1 MDLDKVS
8 EGAAEL
14 MRFLIESLSTQKAI
28 VIRAADGYVL
38 IYPFDYTDFFF
49 GTFKTYDE
57 VKIKVAEL
65 MQEKRREISWNCRR
79 QSGNITAKMTARL
92 EVSQQFVQD
101 EFVGSYFET
110 NDKEQVKLY
119 PTSFTKLK
127 ER

>member
-28 VIRAADGYVL
+28 VIRAADGYIL

-65 MQEKRREISWNCRR
+65 MQEKRREISWNCKK
-79 QSGNITAKMTARL
+79 QGGNMTTRMTARL
-92 EVSQQFVQD
+92 ELSDQFAQD
-101 EFVGSYFET
+101 ELVGSYFKA
-110 NDKEQVKLY
+110 NDKEQIKPY
-119 PTSFTKLK
+119 PTSFTELK

>member
-28 VIRAADGYVL
+28 VIRAVDGYVL
-38 IYPFDYTDFFF
+38 IYPFDYTNFFC

-65 MQEKRREISWNCRR
+65 R
-79 QSGNITAKMTARL
+79 QDTARL
-92 EVSQQFVQD
+92 ELSQQLVQD
-101 EFVGSYFET
+101 ELVGGYFKAE
-110 NDKEQVKLY
+110 DKEQVKPY
-119 PTSFTKLK
+119 PTSSPKLK